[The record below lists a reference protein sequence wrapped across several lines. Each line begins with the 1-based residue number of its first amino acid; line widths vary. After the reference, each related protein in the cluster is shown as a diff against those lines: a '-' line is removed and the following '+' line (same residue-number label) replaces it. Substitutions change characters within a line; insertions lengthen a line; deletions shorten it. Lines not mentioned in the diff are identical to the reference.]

1 MMGIPICTVICLMA
15 TAIIVWKIRNET
27 FQIIG
32 SAIFGTAS
40 VFLIA
45 TLMFIPIERVGNIKE
60 YKNLSNQRE
69 VLVAAMKTDVDLTIL
84 AEEILDYN
92 AEVTRIKNAASGF
105 FLSIYY
111 SAKVDWESL
120 ELLKIREDEK

>member
-1 MMGIPICTVICLMA
+1 MGIPICTVICLMA

-45 TLMFIPIERVGNIKE
+45 TLMFIPIERVGNIK
-60 YKNLSNQRE
+60 
-69 VLVAAMKTDVDLTIL
+69 
-84 AEEILDYN
+84 
-92 AEVTRIKNAASGF
+92 
-105 FLSIYY
+105 
-111 SAKVDWESL
+111 
-120 ELLKIREDEK
+120 

>member
-1 MMGIPICTVICLMA
+1 M
-15 TAIIVWKIRNET
+15 
-27 FQIIG
+27 
-32 SAIFGTAS
+32 
-40 VFLIA
+40 
-45 TLMFIPIERVGNIKE
+45 
-60 YKNLSNQRE
+60 SNQRE

>member
-1 MMGIPICTVICLMA
+1 MGIPICTVICLMA